1 MASEHRPRQH
11 RIMNPEQCAAILRRL
26 VTCWDADDNSE
37 FIIALAE
44 ARQLLGIVPD
54 REQESE

>member
-1 MASEHRPRQH
+1 
-11 RIMNPEQCAAILRRL
+11 MNPEQCAAILRRL

-37 FIIALAE
+37 FIIPLAE